1 MANIAVF
8 DKETGELIN
17 TIVAE
22 LHDECAD
29 NWRFELIPDGHFW
42 DGTKFVS
49 INRNVSP
56 MSL

>member
-8 DKETGELIN
+8 KKETGELVN
-17 TIVAE
+17 LIVAD
-22 LHDECAD
+22 LSDECPD
-29 NWRFELIPDGHFW
+29 DCRFEIIPDGHFW

-49 INRNVSP
+49 INKTVTP